1 MMTICKPSGGTTLS
15 SPPYARESEGG
26 LRIAMSSV
34 CLWGTELPGIIRF
47 ACDAGFSALE
57 LWIEQL
63 EFGPNPA
70 ELRRLAEEQGLSLY
84 SHAVSWD
91 INLCSHNLA
100 MRNAS
105 IGEVKRSI
113 ELARKLGAENI
124 TVHPGRAGAPVFGE
138 DLYAE
143 RMEQSLAEICRFG
156 LDAGVKVSLELMEK
170 IPREFVTTPAI
181 MNKLLNIVP
190 NNACGIT
197 LDAAHLESAEM
208 FIGYFNAMPRV
219 DKIHL
224 SNRRGNKFHVPVFQG
239 DINAVQVLEFLQD
252 KNLPI
257 VIEGNALDR
266 EELICTLERIQ
277 ALVRQKA
284 AS

>member
-1 MMTICKPSGGTTLS
+1 
-15 SPPYARESEGG
+15 
-26 LRIAMSSV
+26 MSSV

-47 ACDAGFSALE
+47 AGDAGFSALE

-63 EFGPNPA
+63 GSGADSA
-70 ELRRLAEEQGLSLY
+70 ELRRLAEEQGISLY
-84 SHAVSWD
+84 AHAVSWD
-91 INLCSHNLA
+91 INLCSHNLV
-100 MRNAS
+100 MQNAS

-113 ELARKLGAENI
+113 EIARKLGAENI

-138 DLYAE
+138 GFYIE

-156 LDAGVKVSLELMEK
+156 LDAGVRVSLELMEK
-170 IPREFVTTPAI
+170 IPKEFVTTPAV
-181 MNKLLNIVP
+181 MKKLLNTIP
-190 NNACGIT
+190 SRACGIT

-208 FIGYFNAMPRV
+208 FIDYFNAMPRV

-224 SNRRGNKFHVPVFQG
+224 SNRRGNKFHVPVFKG
-239 DINAVQVLEFLQD
+239 DINIVQVLEFLQD

-257 VIEGNALDR
+257 VIEGNTLGR
-266 EELICTLERIQ
+266 EELLCTLERIQ